1 MNRLFQLGAKEQKGR
16 KRTPLLSGSRMQ
28 AVLLL
33 WSLGSPRHI
42 IRLHSFGI
50 KNHNLPP
57 RNRDTG
63 SLRCKWLQYSCLED
77 MLKIHKH
84 YQIGPRLAQK
94 RTAGY
99 KQGRPSCKEFFLFL
113 SSSVSECQHYTHK
126 YEWGNNYCSMFKQQ
140 TLKQT
145 SKSLFLFFYR
155 TAIVGV
161 STITV
166 SFGTYGRD
174 QGLEPYS

>member
-1 MNRLFQLGAKEQKGR
+1 M
-16 KRTPLLSGSRMQ
+16 LSGSRMQ

-50 KNHNLPP
+50 KGQNLSP

-84 YQIGPRLAQK
+84 YQIGPGLAQK
-94 RTAGY
+94 RTAGIS
-99 KQGRPSCKEFFLFL
+99 REDPAVR
-113 SSSVSECQHYTHK
+113 SSSCFLVAACQNASITPTSAN
-126 YEWGNNYCSMFKQQ
+126 GANNCCSMFKQQ
-140 TLKQT
+140 MLNQT